1 MKCKDSSLASV
12 LGSSNGKHNQS
23 LSYNLILESIWV
35 LEPSAAVDRKKEDV
49 TKAVRGK
56 VWVRWNQVSNFSES
70 DEKSRHHVLD
80 TASGL
85 VRFGDGT
92 HGRIPPRGATI
103 KATYRTSESIDRPR
117 AGRLFHC

>member
-1 MKCKDSSLASV
+1 MKCKDSSLVSV
-12 LGSSNGKHNQS
+12 LGSSNGKANQS
-23 LSYNLILESIWV
+23 LSYNLILEGVWV
-35 LEPSAAVDRKKEDV
+35 LER
-49 TKAVRGK
+49 TRGK
-56 VWVRWNQVSNFSES
+56 EVWVKWSQVSVFSES
-70 DEKSRHHVLD
+70 GEKSRHYVLD

-85 VRFGDGT
+85 VRFGDGI